1 MTKHFARVAVV
12 CLVAVALTVPA
23 EARRQKKQAATT
35 EPGTYQQWGP
45 NIDEIEI
52 VKSFNAGD
60 YKAVVVVPFDTG
72 DVQLPKE
79 DDNTYEPVKK
89 VLASVTDPFVEEL
102 GKHTEAKVSLDA
114 KPGKG
119 AGILI
124 VKGKVLEMDPGSK
137 AARYFAGFGAG
148 AARAKVTGEIIDA
161 KTKAVLVKFTQE
173 RRSGVGMMGGDY
185 VNLMNRNMR
194 AIGEDVANILG
205 VFGGAAKE

>member
-1 MTKHFARVAVV
+1 MKFLPDDRSPFSVPVSI
-12 CLVAVALTVPA
+12 TVTV
-23 EARRQKKQAATT
+23 EWIQFD
-35 EPGTYQQWGP
+35 
-45 NIDEIEI
+45 IDEIEI

-60 YKAVVVVPFDTG
+60 YKTIVVVPFETG

-89 VLASVTDPFVEEL
+89 VLAAVTDPFVEGL

-119 AGILI
+119 AGTLI
-124 VKGKVLEMDPGSK
+124 VKAKVMEMDPGSK

-148 AARAKVTGEIIDA
+148 AARAKITGEIIDA
-161 KTKAVLVKFTQE
+161 RTKAVLVRFTQE

-185 VNLMNRNMR
+185 VNLMNRNLR
-194 AIGEDVANILG
+194 ALGEDVANLLA
-205 VFGGAAKE
+205 VFGESARE